1 MRKLVVAA
9 IIAGMTLLPGAGR
22 AEITTRSTA
31 DESESCQAFNPGQP
45 VCKFTAEAA
54 SATPVS
60 GVSGAGSWVVIV
72 KRGKLKTVYK
82 SPAGGEPTAVEFA
95 IAPGDKITAKALTP
109 GSGLIVGHASP

>member
-1 MRKLVVAA
+1 MRKLVIAG
-9 IIAGMTLLPGAGR
+9 IITGMTLLPGAGEAAVGEGSSAR
-22 AEITTRSTA
+22 EP
-31 DESESCQAFNPGQP
+31 ESCQAFNPGQP
-45 VCKFTAEAA
+45 KCTFTATSA

-60 GVSGAGSWVVIV
+60 GVAGAGSWVVIV

-82 SPAGGEPTAVEFA
+82 SPAAGEPTAVGFA